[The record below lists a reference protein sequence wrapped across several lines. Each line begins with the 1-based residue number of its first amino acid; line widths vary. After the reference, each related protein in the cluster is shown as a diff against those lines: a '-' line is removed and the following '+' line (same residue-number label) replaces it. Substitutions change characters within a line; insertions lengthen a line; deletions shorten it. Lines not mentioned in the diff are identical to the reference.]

1 MVLLCMNFLVLFE
14 ILWALERF
22 LAYLADMRLQRSV
35 YSKMTCNV
43 ITFGTGSSTIL
54 PFASETKIICAL
66 SADVVIAE
74 MIVKNLWISE
84 TD

>member
-22 LAYLADMRLQRSV
+22 LAYLADMRLQRSMD
-35 YSKMTCNV
+35 SKMTCNV

-66 SADVVIAE
+66 STDVVIAE
-74 MIVKNLWISE
+74 MIVEDLWISE